1 MAWGD
6 DHCPAY
12 PLKGGVLLS
21 KSLLRAA
28 SGIVLEPKG
37 GNAAAAV
44 MEKQMLI
51 LMQKPAWLCEQ
62 VFIDMKS

>member
-1 MAWGD
+1 M
-6 DHCPAY
+6 
-12 PLKGGVLLS
+12 S
-21 KSLLRAA
+21 QSLLRAA